1 MLEIR
6 NLQACYGEMTA
17 LWGVD
22 LHIRPGELVAV
33 VGPNG
38 AGKSTL
44 INAISGLVDVPDG
57 QLHWDGTDIINAS
70 AESRVR
76 RGIVQCPRRSEALP

>member
-22 LHIRPGELVAV
+22 LDIRPGELVAV

-38 AGKSTL
+38 AG
-44 INAISGLVDVPDG
+44 
-57 QLHWDGTDIINAS
+57 
-70 AESRVR
+70 
-76 RGIVQCPRRSEALP
+76 